1 KNTMLAILVTLKC
14 AASGYRT
21 REANMAKKSLTGT
34 EHFVAGYE
42 SHTFYVGVD
51 VHKRSYHVAVR
62 RADGRAI
69 TLVTPAAPESVVEFL
84 HNLPVRIG
92 AVAYESGPTGF
103 SLARALKKAAI
114 PVIVAAPSKI
124 PRAVTPG
131 AKCDRLDCLKL
142 ADYAAKGMLKPI
154 AVPTAEE
161 EARRTL
167 LRRRHAVVD
176 SARRC
181 KQRIKGHLLFLGI
194 EEPKE
199 LTNWHSDVAEVLLG
213 LPMDPAALMT
223 LESYLRELAFHKEEL
238 RRLELQLKSLVKSKE
253 LAKRM
258 ACLQSVPGVGATVAT
273 TFAMELF
280 RPDRFTRA
288 EEVASYLGLA
298 PVVRQSGNKSPS
310 GRLVPVGQ
318 TRLRSL
324 LIEAAWMWRS
334 RDRYAENLYHRLL
347 GKTGVAQKAI
357 AAVAR
362 RLAIILWRLCIE
374 QRMYRTSMA

>member
-1 KNTMLAILVTLKC
+1 
-14 AASGYRT
+14 
-21 REANMAKKSLTGT
+21 MAKKSLAGV
-34 EHFVAGYE
+34 EHFVAGFE
-42 SHTFYVGVD
+42 GQRFHAGID
-51 VHKRSYHVAVR
+51 VHKSSYHLAVR
-62 RADGRAI
+62 RADGRSLS
-69 TLVTPAAPESVVEFL
+69 LVTPASPEFVVEFL
-84 HNLPVRIG
+84 SSLPIHIG
-92 AVAYESGPTGF
+92 SVAYESGPTGF
-103 SLARALKKAAI
+103 SLARALQQAGI
-114 PVIVAAPSKI
+114 PVICAAPSKI

-154 AVPTAEE
+154 AIPTVEE

-167 LRRRHAVVD
+167 LRRRHVLVD
-176 SARRC
+176 SVRRC
-181 KQRIKGHLLFLGI
+181 KQRIKGLLLFLGVD
-194 EEPKE
+194 EPKE
-199 LTNWHSDVAEVLLG
+199 LENWHTDVEEVLLG
-213 LPMDPAALMT
+213 LPMDAAAHMT

-238 RRLELQLKSLVKSKE
+238 RRVELQLKSLVKTKDM
-253 LAKRM
+253 AKRM
-258 ACLQSVPGVGATVAT
+258 ACLQSVPGVGPTVAT

-280 RPDRFTRA
+280 RPDRFTRP

-334 RDRYAENLYHRLL
+334 RDSYAEGLYRRLL
-347 GKTGVAQKAI
+347 AKTGIAQKAI

-374 QRMYRTSMA
+374 QRLYRTVVTA

>member
-1 KNTMLAILVTLKC
+1 
-14 AASGYRT
+14 
-21 REANMAKKSLTGT
+21 MARNSLTGSAL
-34 EHFVAGYE
+34 FVAGFE
-42 SHTFYVGVD
+42 KHLFYVGVD
-51 VHKRSYHVAVR
+51 VHKRSYHLAVR
-62 RADGRAI
+62 RADGRSI
-69 TLVTPAAPESVVEFL
+69 CLVTPASPEYVVEFL
-84 HNLPVRIG
+84 SSLPIRLG
-92 AVAYESGPTGF
+92 SVAYESGPTGF
-103 SLARALKKAAI
+103 TLARTLQEAGI

-154 AVPTAEE
+154 AIPTVEE
-161 EARRTL
+161 ESRRTL
-167 LRRRHAVVD
+167 LRRRHMLVD

-194 EEPKE
+194 DEPKE
-199 LTNWHSDVAEVLLG
+199 LTNWHSDVEEVLKR
-213 LPMDPAALMT
+213 LPMDPASLMT
-223 LESYLRELAFHKEEL
+223 MESYLRELTFHQGEL
-238 RRLELQLKSLVKSKE
+238 RKVELQLKSLVKSKE
-253 LAKRM
+253 LVTRM
-258 ACLQSVPGVGATVAT
+258 TCLQSVPGVGPTVAT

-280 RPDRFTRA
+280 RPERFTRP

-324 LIEAAWMWRS
+324 LIEAAWIWRS
-334 RDRYAENLYHRLL
+334 KDRYADNLYHRLL
-347 GKTGVAQKAI
+347 GKTGIAQKAI

-374 QRMYRTSMA
+374 QRMYRTSMS